1 MKAKRLYILL
11 AILFL
16 ICGWKIHSQEL
27 NEILCSPNS
36 WVYSMMFE
44 DAHTFV
50 AKKTVV
56 DLNWSVAEIQ
66 FVRMNDEGEELALQ
80 QLFSAEE
87 YAEVVW
93 ISPFQRLSNGNLVLF
108 YAKRVADI
116 ATFYRVDLNN
126 DLSFSVL
133 QLDWETDDYYDDDRT
148 FYPYNTGVVVNK
160 DGNVII
166 TYTPHSQYHINS
178 TEAIQF
184 LKFDAEGQLVGQRL
198 MEDFRGQ
205 ERHHTLPAPDSLGC
219 RIILQNVGSPKLD
232 CHTLDADLNTIAV
245 KENVEELSWP
255 YQCCRFAY
263 LKTNPANGKTYSNN
277 TINYPAYGGNPAIV
291 EDIFMSVFD
300 AENFL
305 QTNYT
310 WGLNTQ
316 SHDGAGI
323 LQSIG
328 FDNDNNVYM
337 VGQMDN
343 VMANEFLNRNLYI
356 ACLDEN
362 LNKLGEIYHVD
373 DYAYMVKS
381 MAACPEGGCLISCH
395 KSDEVTLETWNCLIK
410 ISKETIVGIEEA
422 HAAGFA
428 VAVAYPNPGKNV
440 LNIRTAVTMWQPY
453 NAYVEIYDLTGK
465 LVYNQEITDNITSI
479 NTENWPSGTYIWKV
493 VAVPSTSSGT
503 ASSGTASSGTAGSG
517 TASSGTISSGPSVST
532 VSTCSTT
539 RVETGKWIKQ

>member
-1 MKAKRLYILL
+1 MRLRLVYIVLWFGLL
-11 AILFL
+11 STKVYAQNQQIHELF
-16 ICGWKIHSQEL
+16 WS
-27 NEILCSPNS
+27 SDS
-36 WVYSMMFE
+36 WVSSMVFE

-56 DLNWSVAEIQ
+56 DLNWNVAEIQ
-66 FVRMNDEGEELALQ
+66 FVKMTDEGEELASQ
-80 QLFSAEE
+80 QLFSGEE
-87 YAEVVW
+87 YNIEVVW
-93 ISPFQRLSNGNLVLF
+93 ISPLQRLSNGNLVLF

-116 ATFYRVDLNN
+116 ATFYRVDLND
-126 DLSFSVL
+126 DLSFSVI
-133 QLDWETDDYYDDDRT
+133 QLDWETDDYYDSDRT
-148 FYPYNTGVVVNK
+148 FYPYNTGMVVNK

-166 TYTPHSQYHINS
+166 TYPPHSQYHING
-178 TEAIQF
+178 TEAMQF
-184 LKFDAEGQLVGQRL
+184 LKFDAEGHLVGQRL
-198 MEDFRGQ
+198 MEGFRGQ
-205 ERHHTLPAPDSLGC
+205 DRHHTLPAPDSLGC
-219 RIILQNVGSPKLD
+219 RIILRNNGSPKLD

-245 KENVEELSWP
+245 KENVEEMSWP

-291 EDIFMSVFD
+291 EDIMMSVFD
-300 AENFL
+300 AENFR

-310 WGLNTQ
+310 WGLTTQ

-356 ACLDEN
+356 AYLDEN

-395 KSDEVTLETWNCLIK
+395 KSDEVTLETGNCLIK
-410 ISKETIVGIEEA
+410 ISKETLVGIEEA
-422 HAAGFA
+422 HNAGFV
-428 VAVAYPNPGKNV
+428 VAVVYPNPGKDV
-440 LNIRTAVTMWQPY
+440 LNIRTGLKDAR
-453 NAYVEIYDLTGK
+453 VEVYDMSGRMVYGK
-465 LVYNQEITDNITSI
+465 EITENVTAI
-479 NTENWPSGTYIWKV
+479 NTSTWP
-493 VAVPSTSSGT
+493 
-503 ASSGTASSGTAGSG
+503 AGSYVWRVMAG
-517 TASSGTISSGPSVST
+517 TSTGSVTEAES
-532 VSTCSTT
+532 
-539 RVETGKWIKQ
+539 GKWVKE

>member
-1 MKAKRLYILL
+1 MKTTRFYILL
-11 AILFL
+11 ALL
-16 ICGWKIHSQEL
+16 MMAGGVTMQAQEL
-27 NEILCSPNS
+27 NEVLYSSDS
-36 WVYSMMFE
+36 WVSSMVFE

-56 DLNWSVAEIQ
+56 DLNWNVAEIQ
-66 FVRMNDEGEELALQ
+66 FVKMTDEGEELASQ
-80 QLFSAEE
+80 QLFSGEE
-87 YAEVVW
+87 YNTEVVW
-93 ISPFQRLSNGNLVLF
+93 ISPLQRLSNGNLVLF

-116 ATFYRVDLNN
+116 ATFYRVDLNE
-126 DLSFSVL
+126 DLSFSII
-133 QLDWETDDYYDDDRT
+133 QLDWETDDYYDSDRT

-166 TYTPHSQYHINS
+166 TYPPHSQYHING
-178 TEAIQF
+178 TEAMQF
-184 LKFDAEGQLVGQRL
+184 LKFDAEGHLVGQRL
-198 MEDFRGQ
+198 MEGFRGQ
-205 ERHHTLPAPDSLGC
+205 DRHHTLPAPDSLGC
-219 RIILQNVGSPKLD
+219 RIILRNNGSPKLD

-245 KENVEELSWP
+245 KENVEEMSWP

-291 EDIFMSVFD
+291 EDIMMSVFD
-300 AENFL
+300 AENFR

-310 WGLNTQ
+310 WGLTTQ

-356 ACLDEN
+356 AYLDEN

-395 KSDEVTLETWNCLIK
+395 KSDEVTLETGNCLIK
-410 ISKETIVGIEEA
+410 ISKETLVGIEEA
-422 HAAGFA
+422 HDAGFV
-428 VAVAYPNPGKNV
+428 VAVAYPIPGKDV
-440 LNIRTAVTMWQPY
+440 LNIRTGLKDAW
-453 NAYVEIYDLTGK
+453 VEVYDMNGRM
-465 LVYNQEITDNITSI
+465 VCGQEIIDNVTAI
-479 NTENWPSGTYIWKV
+479 NTTSWPSGSYVW
-493 VAVPSTSSGT
+493 
-503 ASSGTASSGTAGSG
+503 
-517 TASSGTISSGPSVST
+517 
-532 VSTCSTT
+532 
-539 RVETGKWIKQ
+539 RVMADGREAESGKWIKE

>member
-1 MKAKRLYILL
+1 MKKHNFLLL
-11 AILFL
+11 AFAIFFVGGLNTQA
-16 ICGWKIHSQEL
+16 QEL
-27 NEILCSPNS
+27 NEILYSPDS

-44 DAHTFV
+44 DEHTFV
-50 AKKTVV
+50 ANKTIV
-56 DLNWSVAEIQ
+56 DQYSNVTEIQ
-66 FVRMNDEGEELALQ
+66 FVRMTDEGEELASQ

-93 ISPFQRLSNGNLVLF
+93 ISPLQRLPNGHLALF

-116 ATFYRVDLNN
+116 ATFYRVDLKD
-126 DLSFSVL
+126 DLSFSAL

-148 FYPYNTGVVVNK
+148 FYPYNTGVAVNK
-160 DGNVII
+160 DGCAII
-166 TYTPHSQYHINS
+166 TYPPHSQYHLNG
-178 TEAIQF
+178 TEAMQF

-198 MEDFRGQ
+198 MEGLRGQ
-205 ERHHTLPAPDSLGC
+205 DRHHTLPAPDSLGC
-219 RIILQNVGSPKLD
+219 RIILRNNGSPKLD

-291 EDIFMSVFD
+291 EDIMMSVFD
-300 AENFL
+300 AENFR

-310 WGLNTQ
+310 WGLTTQ
-316 SHDGAGI
+316 SNDGAGI
-323 LQSIG
+323 RQSIG

-373 DYAYMVKS
+373 DYVYMVKS
-381 MAACPEGGCLISCH
+381 MAACPEGGCLVSCH
-395 KSDEVTLETWNCLIK
+395 KIHEATNEAGNCLIK
-410 ISKETIVGIEEA
+410 VSKETIVGIEEA
-422 HAAGFA
+422 HDAGFV
-428 VAVAYPNPGKNV
+428 VAVAYPNPGKDV
-440 LNIRTAVTMWQPY
+440 LNIRTGLKDAR
-453 NAYVEIYDLTGK
+453 VEVYDLNGR
-465 LVYNQEITDNITSI
+465 LMHRQDITENVTSI
-479 NTENWPSGTYIWKV
+479 NTTSWPAGGYVWRVIVGT
-493 VAVPSTSSGT
+493 ST
-503 ASSGTASSGTAGSG
+503 GSV
-517 TASSGTISSGPSVST
+517 TEAES
-532 VSTCSTT
+532 
-539 RVETGKWIKQ
+539 GKWIKE

>member
-1 MKAKRLYILL
+1 MRLRLVYIVLWFGLL
-11 AILFL
+11 STKVYAQNQQIHELF
-16 ICGWKIHSQEL
+16 WS
-27 NEILCSPNS
+27 SDS
-36 WVYSMMFE
+36 WVSSMVFE

-56 DLNWSVAEIQ
+56 DLNWNVAEIQ
-66 FVRMNDEGEELALQ
+66 FVKMTDEGEELASQ
-80 QLFSAEE
+80 QLFSGEE
-87 YAEVVW
+87 YNIEVVW
-93 ISPFQRLSNGNLVLF
+93 ISPLQRLSNGNLVLF

-116 ATFYRVDLNN
+116 ATFYRVDLND
-126 DLSFSVL
+126 DLSFSVI
-133 QLDWETDDYYDDDRT
+133 QLDWETDDYYDSDRT

-166 TYTPHSQYHINS
+166 TYPPHSQYHING
-178 TEAIQF
+178 TEAMQF

-198 MEDFRGQ
+198 MEGFRGQ
-205 ERHHTLPAPDSLGC
+205 DRHHTLPTPDSLGC
-219 RIILQNVGSPKLD
+219 RIILRNNGSPKLD
-232 CHTLDADLNTIAV
+232 CHTLDSDLNTIAV

-291 EDIFMSVFD
+291 EDIMMSVFD
-300 AENFL
+300 AENFR

-310 WGLNTQ
+310 WGLTTQ

-356 ACLDEN
+356 AYLDEN
-362 LNKLGEIYHVD
+362 LDKLGEIYYVD

-395 KSDEVTLETWNCLIK
+395 KSDEVTLETVNCLIK
-410 ISKETIVGIEEA
+410 ISKETLVGIEEA
-422 HAAGFA
+422 HNAGFV
-428 VAVAYPNPGKNV
+428 VALAYPNPGKDV
-440 LNIRTAVTMWQPY
+440 LNIRTGLKDAR
-453 NAYVEIYDLTGK
+453 VEVYDMNGRMVYGK
-465 LVYNQEITDNITSI
+465 EITENVTAI
-479 NTENWPSGTYIWKV
+479 NTSTWPAGSYVWRVMAGT
-493 VAVPSTSSGT
+493 ST
-503 ASSGTASSGTAGSG
+503 GSG
-517 TASSGTISSGPSVST
+517 TLA
-532 VSTCSTT
+532 
-539 RVETGKWIKQ
+539 ETGKWIKE

>member
-1 MKAKRLYILL
+1 MLALL
-11 AILFL
+11 MLGVVRMQA
-16 ICGWKIHSQEL
+16 QEL
-27 NEILCSPNS
+27 NEIFSSPDS

-44 DAHTFV
+44 DAHIFV

-56 DLNWSVAEIQ
+56 DPNWNVSEIQ
-66 FVRMNDEGEELALQ
+66 FVRMNDEGEELASQ

-108 YAKRVADI
+108 YAKRVAGI

-126 DLSFSVL
+126 DLSFSIL
-133 QLDWETDDYYDDDRT
+133 QLDWETDDYYDNDRT

-166 TYTPHSQYHINS
+166 TYPPHSQYHIS
-178 TEAIQF
+178 GTEAMQF
-184 LKFDAEGQLVGQRL
+184 LKFDAEGQLVGQRM
-198 MEDFRGQ
+198 MEGFRGQ
-205 ERHHTLPAPDSLGC
+205 ERHHTFPSPDSLGC

-232 CHTLDADLNTIAV
+232 CHTLDADLNIIAV

-255 YQCCRFAY
+255 FQCCRFAY

-291 EDIFMSVFD
+291 EDIMMSVFD

-343 VMANEFLNRNLYI
+343 IMANEFLNRNLYI

-410 ISKETIVGIEEA
+410 VTKEALVGIEEA
-422 HAAGFA
+422 HDAGFA
-428 VAVAYPNPGKNV
+428 VAMAYPNPGMDV
-440 LNIRTAVTMWQPY
+440 LNIRTAVTMWQPCKV
-453 NAYVEIYDLTGK
+453 YVEIYNLSGK

-479 NTENWPSGTYIWKV
+479 NTESWPSGMYVWKV
-493 VAVPSTSSGT
+493 YTSPEPVEG
-503 ASSGTASSGTAGSG
+503 
-517 TASSGTISSGPSVST
+517 ISVST
-532 VSTCSTT
+532 VSTGSTPIME
-539 RVETGKWIKQ
+539 VGKWIKE

>member
-1 MKAKRLYILL
+1 MRLRLVYIVLWFGLL
-11 AILFL
+11 STKVYAQNQQIHELF
-16 ICGWKIHSQEL
+16 WS
-27 NEILCSPNS
+27 SDS
-36 WVYSMMFE
+36 WVSSMVFE

-56 DLNWSVAEIQ
+56 DLNWNVAEIQ
-66 FVRMNDEGEELALQ
+66 FVKMTDEGEELASQ
-80 QLFSAEE
+80 QLFSGEE
-87 YAEVVW
+87 YNIEVVW
-93 ISPFQRLSNGNLVLF
+93 ISPLQRLSNGNLVLF

-116 ATFYRVDLNN
+116 ATFYRVDLND
-126 DLSFSVL
+126 DLSFSVI
-133 QLDWETDDYYDDDRT
+133 QLDWETDDYYDSDRT
-148 FYPYNTGVVVNK
+148 FYPYNTGMVVNK

-166 TYTPHSQYHINS
+166 TYPPHSQYHING
-178 TEAIQF
+178 TEAMQF
-184 LKFDAEGQLVGQRL
+184 LKFDAEGHLVGQRL
-198 MEDFRGQ
+198 MEGFRGQ
-205 ERHHTLPAPDSLGC
+205 DRHHTLPAPDSLGC
-219 RIILQNVGSPKLD
+219 RIILRNNGSPKLD

-245 KENVEELSWP
+245 KENVEEMSWP

-291 EDIFMSVFD
+291 EDIMMSVFD
-300 AENFL
+300 AENFR

-310 WGLNTQ
+310 WGLTTQ

-356 ACLDEN
+356 AYLDEN

-395 KSDEVTLETWNCLIK
+395 KSDEVTLETGNCLIK
-410 ISKETIVGIEEA
+410 ISKETLVGIEEA
-422 HAAGFA
+422 HNAGFV
-428 VAVAYPNPGKNV
+428 VAVVYPNPGKDV
-440 LNIRTAVTMWQPY
+440 LNIRTGLKDAR
-453 NAYVEIYDLTGK
+453 VEVYDMSGRMVYGK
-465 LVYNQEITDNITSI
+465 EITENVTAI
-479 NTENWPSGTYIWKV
+479 NTSTWP
-493 VAVPSTSSGT
+493 
-503 ASSGTASSGTAGSG
+503 AGSYVWRVMAG
-517 TASSGTISSGPSVST
+517 TSTGSGALA
-532 VSTCSTT
+532 
-539 RVETGKWIKQ
+539 ETGKWIKE

>member
-1 MKAKRLYILL
+1 MRLRLVYIVLWFGLL
-11 AILFL
+11 STKVYAQNQQIHELF
-16 ICGWKIHSQEL
+16 WS
-27 NEILCSPNS
+27 SDS
-36 WVYSMMFE
+36 WVSSMVFE

-56 DLNWSVAEIQ
+56 DLNWNVAEIQ
-66 FVRMNDEGEELALQ
+66 FVKMTDEGEELASQ
-80 QLFSAEE
+80 QLFSGEE
-87 YAEVVW
+87 YNIEVVW
-93 ISPFQRLSNGNLVLF
+93 ISPLQRLSNGNLVLF

-116 ATFYRVDLNN
+116 ATFYRVDLND
-126 DLSFSVL
+126 DLSFSVI
-133 QLDWETDDYYDDDRT
+133 QLDWETDDYYDSDRT
-148 FYPYNTGVVVNK
+148 FYPYNTGMVVNK

-166 TYTPHSQYHINS
+166 TYPPHSQYHING
-178 TEAIQF
+178 TEAMQF
-184 LKFDAEGQLVGQRL
+184 LKFDAEGHLVGQRL
-198 MEDFRGQ
+198 MEGFRGQ
-205 ERHHTLPAPDSLGC
+205 DRHHTLPAPDSLGC
-219 RIILQNVGSPKLD
+219 RIILRNNGSPKLD

-245 KENVEELSWP
+245 KENVEEMSWP

-291 EDIFMSVFD
+291 EDIMMSVFD
-300 AENFL
+300 AENFR

-310 WGLNTQ
+310 WGLTTQ

-356 ACLDEN
+356 AYLDEN

-395 KSDEVTLETWNCLIK
+395 KSDEVTLETGNCLIK
-410 ISKETIVGIEEA
+410 ISKETLVGIEEA
-422 HAAGFA
+422 HNAGFV
-428 VAVAYPNPGKNV
+428 VAVVYPNPGKDV
-440 LNIRTAVTMWQPY
+440 LNIRTGLKDAR
-453 NAYVEIYDLTGK
+453 VEVYDMSGRLMHR
-465 LVYNQEITDNITSI
+465 QDI
-479 NTENWPSGTYIWKV
+479 TENVTGIDAEGWAAGTYIWKV
-493 VAVPSTSSGT
+493 VVGPST
-503 ASSGTASSGTAGSG
+503 GSV
-517 TASSGTISSGPSVST
+517 TKA
-532 VSTCSTT
+532 
-539 RVETGKWIKQ
+539 ETGKWIKE

>member
-1 MKAKRLYILL
+1 MMKTTRFYILL
-11 AILFL
+11 SLLLMA
-16 ICGWKIHSQEL
+16 GVAMQAQEL
-27 NEILCSPNS
+27 NEIVWSPDS
-36 WVYSMMFE
+36 WVYSMMFD

-66 FVRMNDEGEELALQ
+66 FVRMNDAGEELASQ
-80 QLFSAEE
+80 QLFSADE

-93 ISPFQRLSNGNLVLF
+93 ISPLQRLSNGKLVLF
-108 YAKRVADI
+108 YAKRVVDI
-116 ATFYRVDLNN
+116 ATFYRVDLND

-148 FYPYNTGVVVNK
+148 FYPYNTGVVVNRN
-160 DGNVII
+160 GNVII
-166 TYTPHSQYHINS
+166 TYPPHSQYHING
-178 TEAIQF
+178 TEAVQF
-184 LKFDAEGQLVGQRL
+184 LKFDAEGHLVGQRL
-198 MEDFRGQ
+198 MEGFRGQ
-205 ERHHTLPAPDSLGC
+205 DRHHTLPAPDSLGC

-232 CHTLDADLNTIAV
+232 CHTLDADLNTVAV

-277 TINYPAYGGNPAIV
+277 TINYPAYGDNPAIV
-291 EDIFMSVFD
+291 EDIMMSVFD
-300 AENFL
+300 VENFR

-310 WGLNTQ
+310 WGLTTQ

-328 FDNDNNVYM
+328 FDNDDNVYM

-356 ACLDEN
+356 AYLDEN

-373 DYAYMVKS
+373 EYAYEVKS
-381 MAACPEGGCLISCH
+381 MAACPEGGCLVSCH
-395 KSDEVTLETWNCLIK
+395 KIHEATNEAGNCLIK
-410 ISKETIVGIEEA
+410 ITKETLVGIEEA

-428 VAVAYPNPGKNV
+428 VAVAYPNPGGNT
-440 LNIRTAVTMWQPY
+440 LNIRTGLQ
-453 NAYVEIYDLTGK
+453 NAWVEVYDLNGK
-465 LVYNQEITDNITSI
+465 FLRYQRITDNVTTIDVS
-479 NTENWPSGTYIWKV
+479 WLDSGMYVWKV
-493 VAVPSTSSGT
+493 
-503 ASSGTASSGTAGSG
+503 
-517 TASSGTISSGPSVST
+517 ISNGKE
-532 VSTCSTT
+532 
-539 RVETGKWIKQ
+539 VESGKWIKE